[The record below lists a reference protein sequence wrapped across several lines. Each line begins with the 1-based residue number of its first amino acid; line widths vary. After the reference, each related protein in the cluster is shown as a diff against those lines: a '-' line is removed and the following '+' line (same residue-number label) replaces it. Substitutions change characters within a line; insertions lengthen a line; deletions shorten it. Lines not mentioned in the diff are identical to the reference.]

1 MLKKPIVSVLLAVY
15 NTQFELVKRAINSVL
30 KQNMQDFEL
39 IIIDDGSD
47 INYQHE
53 LVNYTSLFPSIITY
67 IYHPNCGQAESIN
80 RGIIKSSGQFITII
94 DADDEFKPNHLSSCL
109 EQMEHADLIA
119 SNTHTVVD
127 DEADYYIPDRL
138 DTSKVIHVDDCILFA
153 TLFGKREV
161 FVNNPFYSM
170 YSADANFYERVSNN
184 YNVKKVNLRT
194 YIYYRNIPN
203 STCAKL
209 KNSILQ
215 AEVN

>member
-1 MLKKPIVSVLLAVY
+1 MLKKPLITILLAVY

-53 LVNYTSLFPSIITY
+53 LVNYTSLFPSIISY

-80 RGIIKSSGQFITII
+80 RGIKKSSGQYITII

-127 DEADYYIPDRL
+127 NEADYYIPDRL
-138 DTSKVIHVDDCILFA
+138 DTTKVIHVDDCILFA

-170 YSADANFYERVSNN
+170 YSADANFYERVAEK
-184 YNVKKVNLRT
+184 YIVKKVDLRT

-203 STCAKL
+203 STCSKL
-209 KNSILQ
+209 KNSLSH
-215 AEVN
+215 N

>member
-1 MLKKPIVSVLLAVY
+1 MLKKPLVSVLLAVY
-15 NTQFELVKRAINSVL
+15 NTPFELVKRAINSVL

-47 INYQHE
+47 NQYQHE
-53 LVNYTSLFPSIITY
+53 MVIYTSLFPSIITY

-94 DADDEFKPNHLSSCL
+94 DADDEFKPNHLRRCL
-109 EQMEHADLIA
+109 EQMQYADLIA
-119 SNTHTVVD
+119 SNAQTVVD
-127 DEADYYIPDRL
+127 NEADYYIPDRL

-161 FVNNPFYSM
+161 FVNNPFYTM
-170 YSADANFYERVSNN
+170 YSADANFYERVSIK
-184 YNVKKVNLRT
+184 YHVKKVDLRT

-209 KNSILQ
+209 KNSI
-215 AEVN
+215 E